1 MKTTVFVDSKG
12 IAEGV
17 VRLARALTAPGSLP
31 PILVGIRTNGVP
43 LAVRLAD
50 AIEKLGQP
58 RPELGAIDITLYRD
72 DLKGRELPTV
82 HGSDI
87 PAELDGRRVVLV
99 DDVLYTG
106 RTVRSALIE
115 LADYGR
121 PRRIELCALV
131 DRGLREL
138 PICADHVAFECTTRP
153 GDHVEVKFTET
164 GAREDAVL
172 LHKKEEP

>member
-17 VRLARALTAPGSLP
+17 TRLARALAAPGSLP

-50 AIEKLGQP
+50 AFEKLGAP

-72 DLKGRELPTV
+72 DLKGRELPTI

-121 PRRIELCALV
+121 PKRIEL
-131 DRGLREL
+131 
-138 PICADHVAFECTTRP
+138 
-153 GDHVEVKFTET
+153 
-164 GAREDAVL
+164 
-172 LHKKEEP
+172 